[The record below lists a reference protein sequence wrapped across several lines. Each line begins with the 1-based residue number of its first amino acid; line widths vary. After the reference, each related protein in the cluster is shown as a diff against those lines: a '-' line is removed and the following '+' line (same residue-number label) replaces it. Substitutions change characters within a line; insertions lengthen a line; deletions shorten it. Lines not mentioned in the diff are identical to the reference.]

1 MAANGNGTDLK
12 RTQIVTLLYIIF
24 VCFSVLNI
32 KISIL
37 DSNSYSIKSFEILD
51 KESRKKIE
59 LSNTIIQNNINQLD
73 TNVKAH
79 SYLLIRTRLNE
90 SYDKLTNILNLINS
104 EFNKKGKSLETEFN
118 RRNLIEKI
126 LTSDQGLPVI
136 KKDLFELSKYINETP
151 YKIPSYL
158 EEFVPI
164 ADSIVNFK
172 GKKQLWD
179 SYLFLHKPTAMNY
192 MQLVRIKLLITHT
205 QLLYQEAALKEIGY
219 LPTFFSKNNPAM
231 YELKNNV
238 KIIAQE
244 AKEPKEIVR
253 EFTSTEIKNTKT
265 SDIVIDDIFNKILK
279 TIHTENIFAGLN
291 TTLFSDFDFEIGMS
305 NSSNSLPNSSSSL

>member
-90 SYDKLTNILNLINS
+90 SYDKLTNI
-104 EFNKKGKSLETEFN
+104 
-118 RRNLIEKI
+118 
-126 LTSDQGLPVI
+126 
-136 KKDLFELSKYINETP
+136 Y
-151 YKIPSYL
+151 
-158 EEFVPI
+158 
-164 ADSIVNFK
+164 
-172 GKKQLWD
+172 
-179 SYLFLHKPTAMNY
+179 
-192 MQLVRIKLLITHT
+192 
-205 QLLYQEAALKEIGY
+205 
-219 LPTFFSKNNPAM
+219 
-231 YELKNNV
+231 
-238 KIIAQE
+238 
-244 AKEPKEIVR
+244 
-253 EFTSTEIKNTKT
+253 
-265 SDIVIDDIFNKILK
+265 
-279 TIHTENIFAGLN
+279 
-291 TTLFSDFDFEIGMS
+291 
-305 NSSNSLPNSSSSL
+305 